1 MSLLRQPL
9 FLLARSEQVKKLVT
23 TMPVSSAVV
32 ASYVP
37 GESTEEAVDATAR
50 LIDDGLTVT
59 LDHLGEDTLDVDQ
72 ANAKVAE
79 YLELLDQLPARG
91 LARQAEVSVQPS
103 ARGQALPQLDGHGG
117 RTAERRVGKGGVS
130 RCRARWGR

>member
-1 MSLLRQPL
+1 MAMLRQPL
-9 FLLARSEQVKKLVT
+9 LLLARSEQVKKLVT

-72 ANAKVAE
+72 ANATVAE
-79 YLELLDQLPARG
+79 SLELLDQLAARG
-91 LARQAEVSVQPS
+91 LARKAEASVRS
-103 ARGQALPQLDGHGG
+103 
-117 RTAERRVGKGGVS
+117 EESRVG
-130 RCRARWGR
+130 R

>member
-9 FLLARSEQVKKLVT
+9 LLLARSEQVKKLVT

-50 LIDDGLTVT
+50 LIADGLTVT
-59 LDHLGEDTLDVDQ
+59 LDHLGKTP
-72 ANAKVAE
+72 
-79 YLELLDQLPARG
+79 PA
-91 LARQAEVSVQPS
+91 LARATPRGPS
-103 ARGQALPQLDGHGG
+103 YPDLHTRRPAAAWPPRP
-117 RTAERRVGKGGVS
+117 RTPSRR
-130 RCRARWGR
+130 RTCATPCRV